1 MRAIRTRQIFIH
13 DNGTVSK
20 MCHTS
25 KNLFN
30 QANYILRKQFF
41 SREKMS
47 PYNELAKQFSNPSDI
62 EENNNFQKLP
72 AQTAQ
77 WTIKKVKDSWNSFFK
92 ALKSYRKNPELFL
105 GVPKPPKYKHRDGEF
120 MLVFTNQQCHMDN
133 GMLKFPKIMNL
144 EVRTGLD
151 NNMDLREARII
162 PMGTGYNV
170 EIVYSKEI
178 SDISDLNPDRILG
191 IDIGVR
197 NIITIGNSISEKG
210 IAVKGGVL
218 KSINQY
224 FNKELARLK
233 SINDKQRKNKE
244 NTKRINRLYL
254 TRNRKIRDI
263 MHKLSSAV
271 IAYAKNLKIDTIVI
285 GHNSGWKQDVDMGK
299 KNNQDFVQIPFNTLI
314 NQIYYKGNENGINV
328 IIQEE
333 SYTSKCSFLDNE
345 EIDKHETYSGKRI
358 KRGVFRSANGTL
370 MHADLQASY
379 NIIKKAIP
387 EAFAN
392 GIEGIGLYPRSLS
405 IKEMITSKE
414 VC

>member
-1 MRAIRTRQIFIH
+1 MRAIRTQQIFIH

-41 SREKMS
+41 SKEKMS
-47 PYNELAKQFSNPSDI
+47 SYKTLAKEFAKPSDI
-62 EENNNFQKLP
+62 EDNNNFQKLP

-77 WTIKKVKDSWNSFFK
+77 WTINKVRDSWNSFFK
-92 ALKSYRKNPELFL
+92 ALKSYKKNPELFT
-105 GVPKPPKYKHRDGEF
+105 GVPKPPKYKHKDWEF
-120 MLVFTNQQCHMDN
+120 ILIFTNQQCHIDN
-133 GMLKFPKIMNL
+133 GIIKFPKIMDL
-144 EVRTGLD
+144 EVETGLD
-151 NNMDLREARII
+151 NNIDLREVRVI
-162 PMGTGYNV
+162 PSGVGYNV

-178 SDISDLNPDRILG
+178 SDFNEVSANRILG
-191 IDIGVR
+191 IDVGVR

-233 SINDKQRKNKE
+233 SVNDRQRKNKE

-254 TRNRKIRDI
+254 TSNRKIRDI
-263 MHKLSSAV
+263 MHKISNAV
-271 IAYAKNLKIDTIVI
+271 IIYARTNEIDTIVI

-299 KNNQDFVQIPFNTLI
+299 KNNQDFVQIPFNMLI
-314 NQIYYKGNENGINV
+314 NQIYYKGQEYGINV
-328 IIQEE
+328 IKQEE

-345 EIDKHETYSGKRI
+345 SIGKHETYLGKRI
-358 KRGVFRSANGTL
+358 KRGVFMSANGIL

-379 NIIKKAIP
+379 NIIKKAIT